1 MGRRYSLDPLAD
13 LVTGQVEEEEEELRE
28 RPELQLTPAREE
40 ALAKWAE
47 NSWTFYTAVDPDD
60 GETPIIRTI
69 DQRDKR
75 NPIKAFPKHLDYL
88 HLIDELLDAEQ
99 YLACEK
105 SSQMFVSS
113 IILLK
118 SLHHGAFKQ
127 AWKILLSKHKEEEA
141 SQLLDEKIRKVWLL
155 MPDWVR
161 VALPLTLRPKNKI
174 TWPKTGSSIL
184 GLPENA
190 AAADARGQTYNTG
203 LIDECCWQDELQ
215 AILTAMLPRAGQ
227 VVFWS
232 TPAPGGEGERVFRE
246 YLKDDPIHIHP
257 KLLEIRKRYA
267 HVKGVTMRRNEAK
280 NITILRIEHTADPAK
295 RSKAWEID
303 AARPYPSLADFRR
316 EVKLERQSTAGRPFY
331 PAFAENPKRY
341 IQRIDRLIAAPIVCG
356 WDAGKRNPA
365 FMCGQWSKKSRR
377 FVVLREIPGKDIDM
391 YAFRDLVKYEL
402 GLLSYDSLRAH
413 TNAAGTNRCYELIEE
428 MKLDRSYPPMPWFGG
443 THSFVHMGGH
453 EFIRGGPGLTKA
465 DEPQVA
471 AEILALGDIVI
482 MPPYSFKRSRYEII
496 RSLAKMRP
504 DGRPGILIDPAC
516 PTLIRGLCGE
526 IVYGK
531 ATDAKPEP
539 NEPAPNAYSHLH
551 DALGY
556 ALVNTVALEHAEF
569 FATTADGE
577 LQMPELDEEE
587 TQVVESY
594 LTGGEP

>member
-13 LVTGQVEEEEEELRE
+13 LVTGQVEQEEEELRE

-40 ALAKWAE
+40 ALAKWAQS
-47 NSWTFYTAVDPDD
+47 SWAFFTATDPDD
-60 GETPIIRTI
+60 GQTPIIRTI
-69 DQRDKR
+69 DQRDKK
-75 NPIKAFPKHLDYL
+75 NPIKAFPTRLEYLRLIDDLLDY
-88 HLIDELLDAEQ
+88 EQ

-118 SLHHGAFKQ
+118 QLHRCAFRQ
-127 AWKILLSKHKEEEA
+127 AWKVLLSKHKEEEA

-227 VVFWS
+227 VIFWS

-316 EVKLERQSTAGRPFY
+316 EVKLDRTSVAGKPFF

-341 IQRIDRLIAAPIVCG
+341 IRRCDRLIKAPLVRG
-356 WDAGKRNPA
+356 WDAGKRTPA
-365 FMCGQWSKKSRR
+365 CIWGQWSKRSRR
-377 FVVLREIPGKDIDM
+377 WFTIRELPGKDVDM
-391 YAFRDLVKYEL
+391 YVFRDLVKY
-402 GLLSYDSLRAH
+402 LSGQLSRESLRAH
-413 TNAAGTNRCYELIEE
+413 DMPSGANRAYEILEE
-428 MKLDRSYPPMPWFGG
+428 LALDKSYPPPPWFSGN
-443 THSFVHMGGH
+443 HAFVDIGGH
-453 EFIRGGPGLTKA
+453 EFIRSGPGLTKA
-465 DEPQVA
+465 NEPQVA
-471 AEILALGDIVI
+471 AEILALGDVNI
-482 MPPYSFKRSRYEII
+482 MPVYTFKKSRYEIV
-496 RSLAKMRP
+496 RSLAKVRP
-504 DGRPGILIDPAC
+504 DGLPGILLDPAC
-516 PTLIRGLCGE
+516 PALIRGLCGE
-526 IVYGK
+526 IVYAKG
-531 ATDAKPEP
+531 TPTKPEP
-539 NEPAPNAYSHLH
+539 NEPAVVPVYSDLLE
-551 DALGY
+551 ALGN
-556 ALVNTVALEHAEF
+556 ALVNIVALEHAEY

-577 LQMPELDEEE
+577 LQIPDLDEEE
-587 TQVVESY
+587 TQIVESY
-594 LTGGEP
+594 LTGE